1 MQQSEYMAMMQGDD
15 GTLGIAELVGADEV
29 RSDGKVLFPFRRTF
43 VIVYRYSH
51 SSGFASEVQL
61 RELRP
66 YNILFG
72 PP

>member
-43 VIVYRYSH
+43 VIVYRYLRSG
-51 SSGFASEVQL
+51 GFASEAQS